1 MKSIQANNSFFL
13 PRTNG
18 SNPRKPELLF
28 PFYPYLVC
36 FNAKVPVT
44 KKLIAS
50 SSLCSQQFAPLLK
63 HKRCISVSK
72 CRQGTTVCKFGGQD
86 KPAGDNEGSP
96 WKSIEKAIGNFG
108 KKQSIEDVLRQ
119 QIEKQDY
126 YDEGSGQNPPRGGG
140 GSGSGGGDGF
150 GESEDEG
157 LSGILDETVQVI
169 LATLG
174 FIFLYVYI
182 INGEELARLAKDY
195 IKYLFG
201 GSKSVRLKRTMY
213 KWSKFFEKLTEKKEY
228 DKFWLEKAIIT
239 TPTWYDSPDKYRRVL
254 NSYIEYDDEDESDYD
269 D

>member
-1 MKSIQANNSFFL
+1 MKSIQANNTFFL
-13 PRTNG
+13 PCINS
-18 SNPRKPELLF
+18 SNPRKSELLF
-28 PFYPYLVC
+28 PSYPYLVC
-36 FNAKVPVT
+36 FNAKVLVT
-44 KKLIAS
+44 KKLIAG
-50 SSLCSQQFAPLLK
+50 SSLRSQQFAPLLK
-63 HKRCISVSK
+63 HKRCVS
-72 CRQGTTVCKFGGQD
+72 
-86 KPAGDNEGSP
+86 GSP

-140 GSGSGGGDGF
+140 GGSSSGGDGF

-169 LATLG
+169 VATLG
-174 FIFLYVYI
+174 FIFL
-182 INGEELARLAKDY
+182 
-195 IKYLFG
+195 
-201 GSKSVRLKRTMY
+201 
-213 KWSKFFEKLTEKKEY
+213 FFEKLTEKKEY

>member
-1 MKSIQANNSFFL
+1 MYHAAFSHSEDKTKS
-13 PRTNG
+13 NG
-18 SNPRKPELLF
+18 GIM
-28 PFYPYLVC
+28 
-36 FNAKVPVT
+36 KVPVT

-126 YDEGSGQNPPRGGG
+126 YDEGSGQNPPQ
-140 GSGSGGGDGF
+140 
-150 GESEDEG
+150 DEG